1 MTRHFAICPR
11 GLEAALADEL
21 ASLGAAAIATA
32 AGGVAFDADTR
43 VAYAINLWS
52 RLASRVLRQVGQA
65 RYRNDDDLYKLAAR
79 TPWETWIGPRHT
91 LRVDVNAHRAAV
103 RSLNFATL
111 RIKDGIVDRL
121 RQRDGERPS
130 IDTRTPDV
138 RVFGFLDERLLTLYV
153 DLSGEP
159 LFKRGWR
166 DAGAHADDG
175 DVKGAA
181 PLKEHLAAGLLALSG
196 WTPDVPL
203 YDPFCGSG
211 TILVE
216 AAQRA
221 LGLAPGH
228 ARHFGF
234 EVLRDFDAA
243 TWQSVR
249 GQPSPVAHEPPQ
261 STAAVPSA
269 LPAANGAAPAVL
281 RLAGSDIDA
290 DAIAQTRRNLMR
302 AGLTDAQA
310 ASVRTRQVDFAD
322 APPPFDEP
330 GIVLCNPP
338 YGERLAVRGPAPG
351 ARRPGSGGFG
361 GSGGFSGS
369 GAARDPGRGAGARV
383 RDARPAGDDM
393 ARFADHLKRHY
404 RGWKICMLTA
414 DLSLPRQL
422 GLKERR
428 KTPLFNGPLE
438 CRLFVFEIYAEAD
451 AR

>member
-1 MTRHFAICPR
+1 MIRHFAICPR
-11 GLEAALADEL
+11 GLEAALAEEL
-21 ASLGAAAIATA
+21 ASLGAEAIVTA

-43 VAYAINLWS
+43 AAYAINLWS
-52 RLASRVLRQVGQA
+52 RLANRVLRQVGQA

-79 TPWETWIGPRHT
+79 TPWETWITPRHT

-121 RQRDGERPS
+121 RQLTGERPS
-130 IDTRTPDV
+130 IDTRTPDA

-166 DAGAHADDG
+166 DADTRG
-175 DVKGAA
+175 DTEGPVKGAA

-221 LGLAPGH
+221 LEIAPGH
-228 ARHFGF
+228 ARRFGF
-234 EVLRDFDAA
+234 EALRDFDAA
-243 TWQSVR
+243 EWKAVKDA
-249 GQPSPVAHEPPQ
+249 PSP
-261 STAAVPSA
+261 AALASA
-269 LPAANGAAPAVL
+269 LRASALRASDEHAPDDRAPPSGFASSSVLPNPSGSPTGAPPR

-290 DAIAQTRRNLMR
+290 DALAQTRRNLAR
-302 AGLTDAQA
+302 AGLNSTQV
-310 ASVRTRQVDFAD
+310 ASIQTRRIDFAD

-330 GIVLCNPP
+330 GMVLCNPP
-338 YGERLAVRGPAPG
+338 YGERLAVRGHVD
-351 ARRPGSGGFG
+351 RT
-361 GSGGFSGS
+361 
-369 GAARDPGRGAGARV
+369 
-383 RDARPAGDDM
+383 AGDGDGM

-404 RGWKICMLTA
+404 QGWRICMLTA

-428 KTPLFNGPLE
+428 KIPLFNGLLE
-438 CRLFVFEIYAEAD
+438 CRLFVFEIHAGRGA
-451 AR
+451 

>member
-11 GLEAALADEL
+11 GLEAVLADEL
-21 ASLGAAAIATA
+21 ASLDAAAITTA

-43 VAYAINLWS
+43 VAYAVNLWS

-130 IDTRTPDV
+130 IDTRSPDV

-166 DAGAHADDG
+166 DAGAHAD

-216 AAQRA
+216 AAQLA
-221 LGLAPGH
+221 LGLAPGR
-228 ARHFGF
+228 ARRFGF
-234 EVLRDFDAA
+234 EALRDFDDAA
-243 TWQSVR
+243 WRAVR
-249 GQPSPVAHEPPQ
+249 ERPSPVAHAAAQP
-261 STAAVPSA
+261 TAPVPSA
-269 LPAANGAAPAVL
+269 LPAADAAASAVL

-290 DAIAQTRRNLMR
+290 EAVAQTRRNLAR

-310 ASVRTRQVDFAD
+310 ASVRTRQLDFLD

-338 YGERLAVRGPAPG
+338 YGERLAVRGSAPS
-351 ARRPGSGGFG
+351 APRRPGPGGFG
-361 GSGGFSGS
+361 GSGGFSM
-369 GAARDPGRGAGARV
+369 GAPGIRVAAPGRASAMRG
-383 RDARPAGDDM
+383 RPATTWR
-393 ARFADHLKRHY
+393 ASP
-404 RGWKICMLTA
+404 IT
-414 DLSLPRQL
+414 
-422 GLKERR
+422 
-428 KTPLFNGPLE
+428 
-438 CRLFVFEIYAEAD
+438 
-451 AR
+451 